1 MTGTPDLVIRGGTI
15 ADGLGGELFEADV
28 AITNGRISEIGKVSA
43 KGKEEIDARGKL
55 VTPGFVDVHTHYD
68 GQVTWSQDIT
78 PSSQNGV
85 TTAIMGNCGVGFA
98 PCRPSD
104 HHRLIQ
110 LMEGVEDIPE
120 PVLSAGIPW
129 SWESFPDY
137 MEWLSKRHFDI
148 DIGAQLPHA
157 ALRVYVMGE
166 RGARRDPS
174 TAEDNRAMAALAG
187 DAVRAGALGFST
199 SRTLNHRTST
209 GDFTP
214 TLKAGEDE
222 LTAIAGAMH
231 KVGRSVLQFV
241 LDLSTLDEDLPMMLR
256 VAANT
261 QIPVSFSIT
270 QNDKAPQRWR
280 QTLDMIRDASARG
293 LSITAQIAA
302 RPVGLMLG
310 LELSRNPFQTHPSYQ
325 AIAHLPLKPS
335 GWRGCISP
343 RCAPRSSA
351 RHATATDDP
360 LFFRPNYD
368 KMYLLGNPPDYEQ
381 PPENTLGAQ
390 ARRHG
395 QQPEALAY
403 DAMLTDDGRGMLY
416 VPFLNYS
423 DGNLDA
429 TREMLR
435 DPNSVP
441 GLSDGGA
448 HCGIICDASFPTYL
462 LTHWTRDRSRGEKL
476 SIPFVVAAQ
485 SRKTALSVGLHDR
498 GVIAPGYKADI
509 NVIDYD
515 KLHLHPPKVHYD
527 LPVGGRRL
535 LQRGRRLRRHHRL
548 RRGDAARRHRH
559 GIASGQ
565 IGARRAGQQVPVR
578 RGGGLKPG
586 DSTKPVSFPRR
597 QERHERLRYASGKFG
612 LRNRLP
618 HQPCPFR
625 VGPQQQQAGHS

>member
-1 MTGTPDLVIRGGTI
+1 MAVNSDLMPDLVIRGGNI
-15 ADGLGGELFEADV
+15 ADGSGGEMFEADV
-28 AITNGRISEIGKVSA
+28 AIRDGRIVEVGKVSA
-43 KGKEEIDARGKL
+43 KGKEEIDAKGKL
-55 VTPGFVDVHTHYD
+55 VAPGFVDVHTHYD

-85 TTAIMGNCGVGFA
+85 TTAVMGNCGVGFA

-104 HHRLIQ
+104 HVKLIQ

-129 SWESFPDY
+129 AWESFPDY

-174 TAEDNRAMAALAG
+174 TDDDNKAMAKLARE
-187 DAVRAGALGFST
+187 AVRAGALGFST

-222 LTAIAGAMH
+222 LTAIADAMH
-231 KVGRSVLQFV
+231 GTGRSVLQFV

-256 VAANT
+256 VADNT
-261 QIPVSFSIT
+261 KCPITLSIT
-270 QNDKAPQRWR
+270 QNDKAPRRWR
-280 QTLDMIRDASARG
+280 QTLDTINEAADRG

-302 RPVGLMLG
+302 RPVGLLLG
-310 LELSRNPFQTHPSYQ
+310 LELSRNPFQTHPSYRE
-325 AIAHLPLKPS
+325 IAKLPLAE
-335 GWRGCISP
+335 RV
-343 RCAPRSSA
+343 A
-351 RHATATDDP
+351 RLRRPELRAAILSENATATDDP

-368 KMYLLGNPPDYEQ
+368 KMYLLGDPPDYEQ
-381 PPENTLGAQ
+381 SPEKTLGAQ
-390 ARRHG
+390 ARREG
-395 QQPEALAY
+395 RKPEELAY
-403 DAMLTDDGRGMLY
+403 DAMLTDEGRGMLY
-416 VPFLNYS
+416 VPFLNYA

-429 TREMLR
+429 TREMLC
-435 DPNSVP
+435 DPRSVP

-476 SIPFVVAAQ
+476 SIPFVVAVQ
-485 SRKTALSVGLHDR
+485 SRKTALSVGLTDR
-498 GVIAPGYKADI
+498 GLIAPGYKADV

-515 KLHLHPPKVHYD
+515 RLHLHPPKVHYD

-535 LQRGRRLRRHHRL
+535 LQQVDGY
-548 RRGDAARRHRH
+548 DAT
-559 GIASGQ
+559 IVSGVVTQ
-565 IGARRAGQQVPVR
+565 
-578 RGGGLKPG
+578 RGGAATGAHPGQLIRGAQRGL
-586 DSTKPVSFPRR
+586 
-597 QERHERLRYASGKFG
+597 
-612 LRNRLP
+612 N
-618 HQPCPFR
+618 
-625 VGPQQQQAGHS
+625 

>member
-1 MTGTPDLVIRGGTI
+1 MAEHPSLVIRGGTI
-15 ADGLGGELFEADV
+15 ADGFGGELFEADI
-28 AITNGRISEIGKVSA
+28 AISDGRITEVGKVSA
-43 KGKEEIDARGKL
+43 KGAEEIDAKGKL
-55 VTPGFVDVHTHYD
+55 VTPGFVDLHTHYD
-68 GQVTWSQDIT
+68 GQVTWANDIS

-98 PCRPSD
+98 PCKPAD
-104 HHRLIQ
+104 HQRLIQ

-129 SWESFPDY
+129 QWESFPDY
-137 MEWLSKRHFDI
+137 MDWLSRRSFDM

-157 ALRVYVMGE
+157 ASRVEVMGE

-174 TAEDNRAMAALAG
+174 TAEDNKAMAALAG

-222 LTAIAGAMH
+222 LTAIAAAMH
-231 KVGRSVLQFV
+231 AQGRSVLQFV
-241 LDLSTLDEDLPMMLR
+241 LDLSTINEDLPMMLR
-256 VAANT
+256 VAENT
-261 QIPVSFSIT
+261 RIPVTFSIT
-270 QNDKAPQRWR
+270 QNDKEPQRWR
-280 QTLDMIRDASARG
+280 KTFDIIREASARG
-293 LSITAQIAA
+293 LNITAQIPA

-310 LELSRNPFQTHPSYQ
+310 LELSRNPFQTHPSYK
-325 AIAHLPLKPS
+325 AIAHLPLAERLKRLHQAETRKAILS
-335 GWRGCISP
+335 E
-343 RCAPRSSA
+343 
-351 RHATATDDP
+351 HATSTDDP

-381 PPENTLGAQ
+381 PLENTLGAE
-390 ARRHG
+390 ARRQG
-395 QQPEALAY
+395 RQAEELAY
-403 DAMLTDDGRGMLY
+403 EAMLSDEGRGMLY
-416 VPFLNYS
+416 VPFLNYA

-429 TREMLR
+429 TREMLS

-448 HCGIICDASFPTYL
+448 HCGIICDASFPAYL
-462 LTHWTRDRSRGEKL
+462 FTHSTRDRTRGEKL

-485 SRKTALSVGLHDR
+485 SRKTALSVGLCDR

-535 LQRGRRLRRHHRL
+535 LQQVDGY
-548 RRGDAARRHRH
+548 DAA
-559 GIASGQ
+559 IVSG
-565 IGARRAGQQVPVR
+565 VVTR
-578 RGGGLKPG
+578 RGGAATGSRPG
-586 DSTKPVSFPRR
+586 
-597 QERHERLRYASGKFG
+597 RLVRGAQGS
-612 LRNRLP
+612 LQLDAA
-618 HQPCPFR
+618 Q
-625 VGPQQQQAGHS
+625 

>member
-1 MTGTPDLVIRGGTI
+1 MESMTSTPDLVIRGGNI
-15 ADGLGGELFEADV
+15 ADGKGGELYEADV
-28 AITNGRISEIGKVSA
+28 AISGGRITEVGKVA
-43 KGKEEIDARGKL
+43 GKGKEEIDAKGKL

-68 GQVTWSQDIT
+68 GQVAWSQDIT

-104 HHRLIQ
+104 HVRLIQ

-129 SWESFPDY
+129 AWESFPDY
-137 MEWLSKRHFDI
+137 MEWLSKRSFDV
-148 DIGAQLPHA
+148 DVGAQLPHA

-174 TAEDNRAMAALAG
+174 TPEDNKAMAALAA

-222 LTAIAGAMH
+222 LTAIAAAMH
-231 KVGRSVLQFV
+231 AQGRSVLQFV
-241 LDLSTLDEDLPMMLR
+241 LDLSTINEDLPMMLR
-256 VAANT
+256 VAENT
-261 QIPVSFSIT
+261 SIPVTFSIT
-270 QNDKAPQRWR
+270 QNDKEPRRWR
-280 QTLDMIRDASARG
+280 KTFDIIKDASARG
-293 LSITAQIAA
+293 LNITAQVPA

-310 LELSRNPFQTHPSYQ
+310 LELSRNPFQTHPSYK
-325 AIAHLPLKPS
+325 AIAHLPLAERLKRLHQPETKAAILS
-335 GWRGCISP
+335 E
-343 RCAPRSSA
+343 
-351 RHATATDDP
+351 HATTTDDP

-381 PPENTLGAQ
+381 SPENTLGAQ
-390 ARRHG
+390 AKRQSRR
-395 QQPEALAY
+395 PEELAY
-403 DAMLTDDGRGMLY
+403 EAMLTEEGRGMLY
-416 VPFLNYS
+416 VPFLGYS

-429 TREMLR
+429 TREMMLE
-435 DPNSVP
+435 PNAVP

-485 SRKTALSVGLHDR
+485 ARRTALSVGLSDR
-498 GVIAPGYKADI
+498 GVIAPGFKADV

-535 LQRGRRLRRHHRL
+535 LQQVDGYDATIVSGVVTQRGGSATGAHPGKLVRGAQ
-548 RRGDAARRHRH
+548 GDAR
-559 GIASGQ
+559 Q
-565 IGARRAGQQVPVR
+565 FGAAAG
-578 RGGGLKPG
+578 
-586 DSTKPVSFPRR
+586 
-597 QERHERLRYASGKFG
+597 
-612 LRNRLP
+612 
-618 HQPCPFR
+618 
-625 VGPQQQQAGHS
+625 

>member
-1 MTGTPDLVIRGGTI
+1 MAVNSDLMPDLVIRGGNI
-15 ADGLGGELFEADV
+15 ADGNGGEMFEADV
-28 AITNGRISEIGKVSA
+28 AIRDGRIVEVGKVSA
-43 KGKEEIDARGKL
+43 KGKEEIDAKGKL

-104 HHRLIQ
+104 HVKLIQ

-129 SWESFPDY
+129 AWESFPDY

-174 TAEDNRAMAALAG
+174 TDDDNKAMATLARE
-187 DAVRAGALGFST
+187 AVRAGALGFST

-222 LTAIAGAMH
+222 LTAIADAMH
-231 KVGRSVLQFV
+231 GTGRSVLQFV

-256 VAANT
+256 VADNT
-261 QIPVSFSIT
+261 KCPITFSIT
-270 QNDKAPQRWR
+270 QNDKAPRRWR
-280 QTLDMIRDASARG
+280 QTLDTINAAAGRG

-302 RPVGLMLG
+302 RPVGLLLG
-310 LELSRNPFQTHPSYQ
+310 LELSRNPFQTHPSYRE
-325 AIAHLPLKPS
+325 IAKLPLAE
-335 GWRGCISP
+335 RV
-343 RCAPRSSA
+343 A
-351 RHATATDDP
+351 RLRQPELRAAILSENATATDDP

-368 KMYLLGNPPDYEQ
+368 KMYLLGDPPDYEQ
-381 PPENTLGAQ
+381 PPEKTLGAQ
-390 ARRHG
+390 ARREG
-395 QQPEALAY
+395 RKPEELAY
-403 DAMLTDDGRGMLY
+403 DAMLTDEGRGMLY
-416 VPFLNYS
+416 VPFLNYA

-429 TREMLR
+429 TREMLC
-435 DPNSVP
+435 DPRSVP

-476 SIPFVVAAQ
+476 SIPFVVAVQ
-485 SRKTALSVGLHDR
+485 SRKTALSVGLTDR
-498 GVIAPGYKADI
+498 GLIAPGYKADV

-515 KLHLHPPKVHYD
+515 RLHLHPPKVHYD

-535 LQRGRRLRRHHRL
+535 LQQVDGY
-548 RRGDAARRHRH
+548 DAT
-559 GIASGQ
+559 IVSGVVTQ
-565 IGARRAGQQVPVR
+565 
-578 RGGGLKPG
+578 RGGASTGAHPG
-586 DSTKPVSFPRR
+586 QLIRGAQGS
-597 QERHERLRYASGKFG
+597 L
-612 LRNRLP
+612 N
-618 HQPCPFR
+618 
-625 VGPQQQQAGHS
+625 

>member
-1 MTGTPDLVIRGGTI
+1 MAANSELSPDLVIRGGNI
-15 ADGLGGELFEADV
+15 ADGSGGALFEADV
-28 AITNGRISEIGKVSA
+28 AIKDGRISEVGKVSA
-43 KGKEEIDARGKL
+43 KGKEEIDAKGKL
-55 VTPGFVDVHTHYD
+55 VAPGFVDVHTHYD
-68 GQVTWSQDIT
+68 GQVTWSHDIT

-98 PCRPSD
+98 PCRPDD
-104 HHRLIQ
+104 HVRLIQ

-129 SWESFPDY
+129 AWESFPDY
-137 MEWLSKRHFDI
+137 MEWLSKRRFDI

-157 ALRVYVMGE
+157 SLRVYVMGE

-174 TAEDNRAMAALAG
+174 THEDNAAMAALARE
-187 DAVRAGALGFST
+187 AVRAGALGFST

-231 KVGRSVLQFV
+231 GVGRSVLQFV

-256 VAANT
+256 VAENT
-261 QIPVSFSIT
+261 KCPITFSIT

-280 QTLDMIRDASARG
+280 QTLDSINEAAGRG

-302 RPVGLMLG
+302 RPVGLLLG
-310 LELSRNPFQTHPSYQ
+310 LELSRNPFQTHPSYRE
-325 AIAHLPLKPS
+325 IAKLPLAE
-335 GWRGCISP
+335 RL
-343 RCAPRSSA
+343 A
-351 RHATATDDP
+351 RLRQPELRAAILRENATATDDP

-368 KMYLLGNPPDYEQ
+368 KMYLLGDPPDYEQ
-381 PPENTLGAQ
+381 PPEKTLGAQ
-390 ARRHG
+390 ARRQG
-395 QQPEALAY
+395 KKPEELAY
-403 DAMLTDDGRGMLY
+403 DAMLTDEGRGMLY
-416 VPFLNYS
+416 VPFLNYA

-429 TREMLR
+429 TREMLC
-435 DPNSVP
+435 DPRSVP

-485 SRKTALSVGLHDR
+485 SRKTALSVGLTDR
-498 GVIAPGYKADI
+498 GLIAPGYKADV

-515 KLHLHPPKVHYD
+515 RLHLHPPKVHYD
-527 LPVGGRRL
+527 LPVGGPRL
-535 LQRGRRLRRHHRL
+535 LQQVDGY
-548 RRGDAARRHRH
+548 DAT
-559 GIASGQ
+559 IVSGVVTQ
-565 IGARRAGQQVPVR
+565 
-578 RGGGLKPG
+578 RGGASTGAHPG
-586 DSTKPVSFPRR
+586 QLIRGAQGS
-597 QERHERLRYASGKFG
+597 L
-612 LRNRLP
+612 N
-618 HQPCPFR
+618 
-625 VGPQQQQAGHS
+625 

>member
-1 MTGTPDLVIRGGTI
+1 MTANPDIVIHGGTI
-15 ADGLGGELFEADV
+15 ADGRGGDLYEADV
-28 AITNGRISEIGKVSA
+28 AIKDGRISEVGKVSA
-43 KGKEEIDARGKL
+43 KGKEEIDAKGKL
-55 VTPGFVDVHTHYD
+55 VAPGFVDVHTHYD
-68 GQVTWSQDIT
+68 GQVTWAEDIT

-98 PCRPSD
+98 PCKPAD
-104 HHRLIQ
+104 HVRLIQ

-129 SWESFPDY
+129 AWESFPDY
-137 MEWLSKRHFDI
+137 MEWLSKRNFDI
-148 DIGAQLPHA
+148 DVGAQLPHA

-174 TAEDNRAMAALAG
+174 TPEDNTAMAALARE
-187 DAVRAGALGFST
+187 AVRSGALGFST

-209 GDFTP
+209 GDYTP

-222 LTAIAGAMH
+222 LTAIAGAMQAE
-231 KVGRSVLQFV
+231 GSSVLQFV
-241 LDLSTLDEDLPMMLR
+241 LDLSTMHEDLPMMLR
-256 VAANT
+256 VAENT
-261 QIPVSFSIT
+261 KCPVSFSIT

-280 QTLDMIRDASARG
+280 QTLAEINEAAARG
-293 LSITAQIAA
+293 LSVTAQIAA

-310 LELSRNPFQTHPSYQ
+310 LELSRNPFQTHPSYR
-325 AIAHLPLKPS
+325 AIAHLPLTE
-335 GWRGCISP
+335 RV
-343 RCAPRSSA
+343 A
-351 RHATATDDP
+351 RLRQPGVRAAILSENATATDDP

-381 PPENTLGAQ
+381 PPENTLGAR
-390 ARRHG
+390 ARREG
-395 QQPEALAY
+395 KQAEELAY

-416 VPFLNYS
+416 VPFLNYA

-435 DPNSVP
+435 DPRSVP

-476 SIPFVVAAQ
+476 SIPFVVAVQ
-485 SRKTALSVGLHDR
+485 SRKTALSVGLYDR
-498 GVIAPGYKADI
+498 GLIAAGYKADI

-535 LQRGRRLRRHHRL
+535 LQQVDGY
-548 RRGDAARRHRH
+548 DAT
-559 GIASGQ
+559 IVSG
-565 IGARRAGQQVPVR
+565 VVTR
-578 RGGGLKPG
+578 RGGHATGARPG
-586 DSTKPVSFPRR
+586 
-597 QERHERLRYASGKFG
+597 RLVRGAQGSVEFRAAAS
-612 LRNRLP
+612 
-618 HQPCPFR
+618 
-625 VGPQQQQAGHS
+625 

>member
-1 MTGTPDLVIRGGTI
+1 MTTNPDLVIRGGTV
-15 ADGLGGELFEADV
+15 ADGRGGELFEADV
-28 AITNGRISEIGKVSA
+28 AISGGLITEVGKVA
-43 KGKEEIDARGKL
+43 ATGQEEIDARGKL

-137 MEWLSKRHFDI
+137 MDWLSKRSFDI

-174 TAEDNRAMAALAG
+174 TAEDNEAMAALAG

-214 TLKAGEDE
+214 TLKAGEAE

-231 KVGRSVLQFV
+231 GVGRSVLQFV
-241 LDLSTLDEDLPMMLR
+241 LDLSTLHEDLPMMLR
-256 VAANT
+256 VAKNT
-261 QIPVSFSIT
+261 NCPISFSIT
-270 QNDKAPQRWR
+270 QNDKAPRRWR
-280 QTLDMIRDASARG
+280 ETLDTINEAAARG

-302 RPVGLMLG
+302 RPVGLLLG
-310 LELSRNPFQTHPSYQ
+310 LELSRNPFQTHPNYK
-325 AIAHLPLKPS
+325 AIAHLPLAERLALLHQPEIRAS
-335 GWRGCISP
+335 ILSETASP
-343 RCAPRSSA
+343 
-351 RHATATDDP
+351 TDDP

-368 KMYLLGNPPDYEQ
+368 KMYLLGDPPDYEQ

-390 ARRHG
+390 ARRQG
-395 QQPEALAY
+395 RNPEELAY
-403 DAMLTDDGRGMLY
+403 DAMLTDQGRGMLY
-416 VPFLNYS
+416 VPFLNYA

-429 TREMLR
+429 TLEMLR
-435 DPNSVP
+435 DPLSVP

-462 LTHWTRDRSRGEKL
+462 LTHWTRDRKRGEKL

-485 SRKTALSVGLHDR
+485 SRKTALSVGLSDR
-498 GVIAPGYKADI
+498 GVIATGFKADL

-515 KLHLHPPKVHYD
+515 RLHLHPPKVHYD

-535 LQRGRRLRRHHRL
+535 LQRVDGYDATIVSGVVTQRNGVALGNRPGRLV
-548 RRGDAARRHRH
+548 RGAQGSVH
-559 GIASGQ
+559 
-565 IGARRAGQQVPVR
+565 
-578 RGGGLKPG
+578 
-586 DSTKPVSFPRR
+586 
-597 QERHERLRYASGKFG
+597 
-612 LRNRLP
+612 
-618 HQPCPFR
+618 
-625 VGPQQQQAGHS
+625 